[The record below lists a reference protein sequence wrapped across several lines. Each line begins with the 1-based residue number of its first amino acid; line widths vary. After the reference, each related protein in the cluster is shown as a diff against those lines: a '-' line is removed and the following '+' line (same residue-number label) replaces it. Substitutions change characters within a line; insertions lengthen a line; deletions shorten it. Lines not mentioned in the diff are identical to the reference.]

1 MTGTE
6 TRRLVESYLDEA
18 ENRALD
24 RAGYGGSVGV
34 GARTALIVVDVT
46 WAFCGDDPEAGV
58 LEAVEKY
65 PHASGRFAW
74 DAMRGIRTL
83 VDGARL
89 REVPVVF
96 TRGPE
101 TAGPASRWEDK
112 NSRQREAPP
121 EAGEIVPDSGYR
133 PGDAVL
139 HKEAPSAFFGTP
151 LLRWLTGLGVDTV
164 IVCGGTTSGCVRA
177 TVVDAFSHN
186 LKTLVALDGTFD
198 RVQASH
204 RVSLFDMDLK
214 YADVLTAAQILEL
227 LAERPSESQRSTSRT
242 EDASPDARPGP
253 VPSDAPE
260 DGHPVAPASPTGAVP
275 RAGGG

>member
-1 MTGTE
+1 MAGTE
-6 TRRLVESYLDEA
+6 AVRLVQPYLDGA
-18 ENRALD
+18 ETQALG
-24 RAGYGGSVGV
+24 RAGYGGTVGV
-34 GARTALIVVDVT
+34 GARAALLVVDVT
-46 WAFCGDDPEAGV
+46 WAFCGDDPRAEV

-74 DAMRGIRTL
+74 DAMPGIREL

-89 REVPVVF
+89 RDVPVVF

-101 TAGPASRWEDK
+101 TPGPASRWEDK
-112 NSRQREAPP
+112 NRRQREAPP
-121 EAGEIVPDSGYR
+121 GAGDIVPESGFL
-133 PGDAVL
+133 PGDVVL

-204 RVSLFDMDLK
+204 RVGLFDMDLK
-214 YADVLTAAQILEL
+214 YADVLPAAQILEL
-227 LAERPSESQRSTSRT
+227 LPAARVGDARSSSAPSRPSAGG
-242 EDASPDARPGP
+242 DPAGP
-253 VPSDAPE
+253 VPEVGTA
-260 DGHPVAPASPTGAVP
+260 P

>member
-1 MTGTE
+1 MAGTE
-6 TRRLVESYLDEA
+6 ILRLVQPYLDEA
-18 ENRALD
+18 ETQALE

-34 GARTALIVVDVT
+34 GARAALIVVDVT
-46 WAFCGDDPEAGV
+46 WAFCGDDPRAEV

-89 REVPVVF
+89 RDVPVVF

-101 TAGPASRWEDK
+101 TPGPVSRWEDK
-112 NSRQREAPP
+112 NRRQRESLPG
-121 EAGEIVPDSGYR
+121 AGEIVPDSGYR
-133 PGDAVL
+133 VGDVVL
-139 HKEAPSAFFGTP
+139 HKEPPSAFSGTP

-204 RVSLFDMDLK
+204 RIGLFDMDLK
-214 YADVLTAAQILEL
+214 YADVLPAAQILEL
-227 LAERPSESQRSTSRT
+227 LSAAPSTSER
-242 EDASPDARPGP
+242 SQGR
-253 VPSDAPE
+253 
-260 DGHPVAPASPTGAVP
+260 DGEAHPHLG
-275 RAGGG
+275 AGGG